1 MCWRQARPKRLS
13 SPFPS
18 TAPLQRGA
26 VFLFADLRAL
36 RFRFGDRA
44 ALNLCPM
51 LRWEIYHGAGRC
63 LIWEDAALHTQGRLT
78 LYRQRGTWQI
88 DGDLRL
94 GSVCDPQAAAALALA
109 VHALS
114 AQGHAPKIRRLQ
126 ALGVPALTRV
136 SRCTL
141 PQIRRWLDRPP
152 PRQRNAS
159 GPPTAPHVGSRHD
172 CSRAAIFR

>member
-1 MCWRQARPKRLS
+1 MFWRQARPKRLS

-18 TAPLQRGA
+18 TASLQRGA

-51 LRWEIYHGAGRC
+51 LRWEIYHGVGRC
-63 LIWEDAALHTQGRLT
+63 LIWEDAALHAQGWLT

-94 GSVCDPQAAAALALA
+94 GPMCDPQAAAALALA
-109 VHALS
+109 AHLLS
-114 AQGHAPKIRRLQ
+114 AHGPAPKIRRLQ
-126 ALGVPALTRV
+126 ALGVPVLKRV
-136 SRCTL
+136 SRCTE
-141 PQIRRWLDRPP
+141 PQIRRWLGRPP

-159 GPPTAPHVGSRHD
+159 GPSTAPHVGSRHD